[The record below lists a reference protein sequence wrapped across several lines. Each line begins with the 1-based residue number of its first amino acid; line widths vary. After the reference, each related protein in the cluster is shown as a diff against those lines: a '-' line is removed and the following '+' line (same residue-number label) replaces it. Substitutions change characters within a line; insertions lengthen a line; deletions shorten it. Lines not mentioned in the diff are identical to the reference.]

1 MNFADLINSGES
13 TLQQMKDFKNA
24 HQEDEKNFLSVRI
37 FADKFKEQ
45 CEEKDKL
52 LEKLAYKGA
61 MLPTPSLITS
71 YLPSVNRTHM
81 GEPVVENKLK
91 SMISRSLEVAEAV
104 GYSAGAGCNKTSNSK
119 EEGLKKELQE
129 AKQAL
134 KDDREKLTAEIELL
148 RKEKEAQASEIR
160 DMKNSIA
167 EYKQQVVEKDK

>member
-1 MNFADLINSGES
+1 
-13 TLQQMKDFKNA
+13 MKDFKNA

-61 MLPTPSLITS
+61 MPPIPSLITS

-81 GEPVVENKLK
+81 AEQVVEKKLR
-91 SMISRSLEVAEAV
+91 SMISTSLEVAEAV
-104 GYSAGAGCNKTSNSK
+104 GYGRGGKTNSNSK
-119 EEGLKKELQE
+119 EESLKKELQE
-129 AKQAL
+129 AKL
-134 KDDREKLTAEIELL
+134 SLIDDRKKLTAEIESL